1 MAATPAQ
8 ELEHAGVLTANPLL
22 REHVLPVP
30 AGDES
35 LEGVL
40 RWASAEYSATDAIYW
55 SHVVQVR
62 IAPSLIPPHL
72 PPRQHLAPPPCL
84 PSIHVTETASP
95 PAQGW
100 IWSPFDPAALA
111 RCMPTAPAGPG
122 SMDPQCAW

>member
-62 IAPSLIPPHL
+62 IAPPSSRPISPLASTSLL
-72 PPRQHLAPPPCL
+72 RR
-84 PSIHVTETASP
+84 ASP
-95 PAQGW
+95 R
-100 IWSPFDPAALA
+100 S
-111 RCMPTAPAGPG
+111 T
-122 SMDPQCAW
+122 